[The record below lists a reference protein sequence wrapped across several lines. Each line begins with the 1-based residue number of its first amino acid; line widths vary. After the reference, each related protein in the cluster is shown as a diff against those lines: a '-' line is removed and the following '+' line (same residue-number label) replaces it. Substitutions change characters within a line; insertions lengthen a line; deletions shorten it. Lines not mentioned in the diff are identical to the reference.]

1 VLNLY
6 RADGMRVWRRSQSGS
21 TAVVTRSDYD
31 GQMPVFER
39 QFNNGIQQW
48 KRYNALGAR
57 GIDGWYN
64 SASSSWHYP
73 IYDVHGNVK
82 ATLTRSGGTGH
93 ATANWKSF
101 DVWGGERAS
110 EGSASMFGYCG
121 NLGHPTDP
129 ESGLIYMRAR
139 FYEPWTGRFLSE
151 DSAQQG
157 LNWYGYCKNTPTT
170 AVDRSGNRWEPQTS
184 AWVLIGSLL
193 SFSAFSMLYNNSS
206 IATFKAAMVRLTLA
220 VGAYINALSNELVG
234 EMNGNKAV
242 EFGANLLGFLA
253 APFVQRMLDK
263 LAYSVMG
270 SKSVSR
276 TFAVSRITCQRIF
289 DYTVWIIAAICAID
303 ILGHGD

>member
-1 VLNLY
+1 
-6 RADGMRVWRRSQSGS
+6 M
-21 TAVVTRSDYD
+21 VTRSVYD

-64 SASSSWHYP
+64 TASSSWHYP

-139 FYEPWTGRFLSE
+139 FYEPWTGRFLSQ
-151 DSAQQG
+151 DKANQG
-157 LNWYGYCKNTPTT
+157 PNWFIYCGNSPATYI
-170 AVDRSGNRWEPQTS
+170 DESGNIYQYNRQIS
-184 AWVLIGSLL
+184 AMLGLIGMANILMAFLVISMPFDSPVHILWAVKQA
-193 SFSAFSMLYNNSS
+193 SFGIACVALAEIWSGAAFDFTVATIGFFMASHVGNLVRQS
-206 IATFKAAMVRLTLA
+206 IA
-220 VGAYINALSNELVG
+220 ALSNL
-234 EMNGNKAV
+234 
-242 EFGANLLGFLA
+242 
-253 APFVQRMLDK
+253 
-263 LAYSVMG
+263 
-270 SKSVSR
+270 
-276 TFAVSRITCQRIF
+276 
-289 DYTVWIIAAICAID
+289 IAANVISVDQTSRSHASTAVMACAIYSCVVMAHLIASMHATD
-303 ILGHGD
+303 N